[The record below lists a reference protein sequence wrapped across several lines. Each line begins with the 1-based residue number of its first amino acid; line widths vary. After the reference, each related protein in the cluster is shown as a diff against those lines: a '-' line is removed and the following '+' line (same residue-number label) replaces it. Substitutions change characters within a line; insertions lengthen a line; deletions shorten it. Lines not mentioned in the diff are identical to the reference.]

1 MKAVGKGSEEEEREI
16 REHIV
21 RASGT
26 SCVASGI
33 LQCLSHHPFSL
44 PFISN
49 KMTEHF
55 AGEVLYFFLLSLSTH
70 RQRTSTRLIVQV
82 PSCSI
87 LSSFCGSSC
96 GRASAPSGRPL
107 WVPPLPLY
115 STEFLYTHCL
125 DSKHPSLGFVRLRL
139 DWITYQTSH
148 SLILIV
154 PPSKMN
160 LIPEV
165 IWLCS
170 MNNLDDWSMSYFSVA
185 GIRHWDQA
193 RDYRRLLVSKV

>member
-1 MKAVGKGSEEEEREI
+1 MKAIGKGSEEEEREI

-44 PFISN
+44 PFTLKENDWALCWRSTLFFSVVSLHPQT
-49 KMTEHF
+49 KDKHWF
-55 AGEVLYFFLLSLSTH
+55 DSAGSQLLHSL
-70 RQRTSTRLIVQV
+70 
-82 PSCSI
+82 I
-87 LSSFCGSSC
+87 LLGSSC
-96 GRASAPSGRPL
+96 ARASAPSGRPL
-107 WVPPLPLY
+107 WMSPLPPY
-115 STEFLYTHCL
+115 SPEFLYTHCL

-154 PPSKMN
+154 PPSKMM
-160 LIPEV
+160 V
-165 IWLCS
+165 I
-170 MNNLDDWSMSYFSVA
+170 
-185 GIRHWDQA
+185 
-193 RDYRRLLVSKV
+193 